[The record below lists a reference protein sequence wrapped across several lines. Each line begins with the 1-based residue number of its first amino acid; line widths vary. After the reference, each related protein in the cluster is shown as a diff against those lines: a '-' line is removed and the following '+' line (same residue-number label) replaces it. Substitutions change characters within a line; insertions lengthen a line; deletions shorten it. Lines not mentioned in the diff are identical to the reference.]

1 MGAALVGNNFWPI
14 PSEFHFPMKKEYVVS
29 ARYLQSI
36 KTFFT
41 VKLSQY
47 SKSGSTFSS
56 SEPVAATAAD
66 SETPSPVCARA
77 RPQEL
82 GHWFCSQDLQSPG
95 DRQGLKLGLKLAL
108 CCLTNGLLRFYLLW
122 NPRIN
127 CVEFEFILGPLKTPK
142 LRKSGELIST
152 LIHQTGVKWCV
163 NKYIDKYVT
172 NDALNGNNLKYSI
185 KCVISK

>member
-1 MGAALVGNNFWPI
+1 MIARLSEAMGAALVGNNFWPI

-41 VKLSQY
+41 VELSQY

-82 GHWFCSQDLQSPG
+82 GH
-95 DRQGLKLGLKLAL
+95 
-108 CCLTNGLLRFYLLW
+108 
-122 NPRIN
+122 
-127 CVEFEFILGPLKTPK
+127 
-142 LRKSGELIST
+142 
-152 LIHQTGVKWCV
+152 
-163 NKYIDKYVT
+163 
-172 NDALNGNNLKYSI
+172 
-185 KCVISK
+185 

>member
-1 MGAALVGNNFWPI
+1 MIARLSKTICAALVRNNFWLI
-14 PSEFHFPMKKEYVVS
+14 PLKSHFPMKKNYVVT
-29 ARYLQSI
+29 AWYLQSI
-36 KTFFT
+36 TTFLS

-142 LRKSGELIST
+142 LRKVVS
-152 LIHQTGVKWCV
+152 
-163 NKYIDKYVT
+163 
-172 NDALNGNNLKYSI
+172 
-185 KCVISK
+185 